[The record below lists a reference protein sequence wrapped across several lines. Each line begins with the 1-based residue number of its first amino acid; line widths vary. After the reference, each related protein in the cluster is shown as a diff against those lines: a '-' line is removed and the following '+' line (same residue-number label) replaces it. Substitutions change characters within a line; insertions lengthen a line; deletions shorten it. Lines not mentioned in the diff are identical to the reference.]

1 MSTHL
6 ELVLEKLHDKQEL
19 IPALIPPL
27 GEMMVQA
34 CAICFD
40 DQGHVSGVE
49 MEIIGDQSVNCNV
62 HWQLTVSERMSRSW
76 EDKRATEQAAC
87 GIAILLI
94 YELTEWTPIEISRI
108 GTGFDYWLGCKDEVQ
123 AFPFQESKARLEIS
137 GIRRGSKSQIEKRVR
152 EKVEQTKS
160 SDHLNLPAY
169 VIVVEFSKPQAK
181 VVKR

>member
-6 ELVLEKLHDKQEL
+6 DLVLEKLHDKQQL

-40 DQGHVSGVE
+40 DQGHPTGVQ
-49 MEIIGDQSVNCNV
+49 MEVIGDESVTCNV
-62 HWQLTVSERMSRSW
+62 HWQLVVSERMSRSW
-76 EDKRATEQAAC
+76 EDMRATEQAAC
-87 GIAILLI
+87 GIAILMI
-94 YELTEWTPIEISRI
+94 TELTEWTPIEISRI
-108 GTGFDYWLGCKDEVQ
+108 GTGFDYWLGSKDEVE

-137 GIRRGSKSQIEKRVR
+137 GIRQGTKSQMEKRVR
-152 EKVEQTKS
+152 EKFEQTKK

-181 VVKR
+181 MVKR